1 MLFATPPLSMDAPP
15 TRYEVPQAPTRPQP
29 LPGVPRKLSAI
40 AGVTV
45 TYYDVVGGNIP
56 KLHEWLGKHSPR
68 DAQTHKVT
76 PATSSWSIGTAV
88 KYTKTGG
95 QCTLTGATVKFTASA
110 VLPRLAQGQ
119 KLPPSALASWNA
131 YAAALE
137 DRQAARLGFVH
148 DRMGEVQ
155 SAIMHSSCANW
166 QKAASDAID
175 RLAREQ
181 TQAFTS
187 DPKTQPKLL
196 DPDKDG

>member
-15 TRYEVPQAPTRPQP
+15 TRYEVPQAPARPQP
-29 LPGVPRKLSAI
+29 LPAVPRKLSAI

-56 KLHEWLGKHSPR
+56 KLHEWLDKHSPR

-76 PATSSWSIGTAV
+76 PAGSSWSIGTAV
-88 KYTKTGG
+88 RYAKTGG

-110 VLPRLAQGQ
+110 VLPRLAPGQ

-155 SAIMHSSCANW
+155 SAIMRSSCANW

-175 RLAREQ
+175 RLAQEQ
-181 TQAFTS
+181 AQAFTS

-196 DPDKDG
+196 EPDKDG